1 MHELDASRELHMPVP
16 AITAELG
23 RGERQHGPQA
33 LSAGID
39 QMPGKLGD
47 QLDIRTRPVEDDA
60 VDMGHVVLD
69 KRDERRE
76 TGARVVPAGKLNHNA
91 QRTLLGFGRR

>member
-1 MHELDASRELHMPVP
+1 MPVA
-16 AITAELG
+16 AIAAELG
-23 RGERQHGPQA
+23 RCESQHRPQA

-47 QLDIRTRPVEDDA
+47 QVDIPTRPVEDEA
-60 VDMGHVVLD
+60 VDMGPVLLD

-91 QRTLLGFGRR
+91 QRTPPWLLPALIMSGHRRR